1 LIHRFERWDFMD
13 SQTKHEIWV
22 LALGAIMLEAPFIA
36 ITALA
41 LAGH

>member
-13 SQTKHEIWV
+13 SQTKR
-22 LALGAIMLEAPFIA
+22 AIMLEAPFIA